1 MRRLRQR
8 ARGEETGVE
17 LEYLQALHDK
27 HEAWLCP
34 EKPKIPLSGAHDS
47 AFSPDVP
54 DVILQNVHY
63 VNDERVV
70 SLKGV
75 PVLVLDFD
83 EDLDLASDEHSKQR
97 YRKMIEAYVGFVRQM
112 MVAFVGLQ
120 RESKTIPGQE

>member
-27 HEAWLCP
+27 HEAWLSP

-112 MVAFVGLQ
+112 MAFVGLQ

>member
-1 MRRLRQR
+1 M
-8 ARGEETGVE
+8 
-17 LEYLQALHDK
+17 
-27 HEAWLCP
+27 
-34 EKPKIPLSGAHDS
+34 
-47 AFSPDVP
+47 
-54 DVILQNVHY
+54 
-63 VNDERVV
+63 V

-112 MVAFVGLQ
+112 MAFVGLQ

>member
-1 MRRLRQR
+1 MTNMKHGFVQRSLRS
-8 ARGEETGVE
+8 
-17 LEYLQALHDK
+17 
-27 HEAWLCP
+27 LCLVRMTAP
-34 EKPKIPLSGAHDS
+34 SHLMYP
-47 AFSPDVP
+47 
-54 DVILQNVHY
+54 VIVQNVHY

-112 MVAFVGLQ
+112 MAFVGLQ
-120 RESKTIPGQE
+120 REQDYPRARVKLLTNLPKAPRLFLKLIRAM